1 MNVSL
6 PAEFAAFVEAEVS
19 CGDYST
25 ASEVIHDALRLLRR
39 EKAAG
44 AEKLAALRREIS
56 IGLRQTA
63 EGRLSDQSVTDL
75 LDTLEAADNAK

>member
-6 PAEFAAFVEAEVS
+6 HAEFAAFVEAEVS
-19 CGDYST
+19 RGDYGT

-44 AEKLAALRREIS
+44 AEKMAALRREIS
-56 IGLRQTA
+56 IGLRQAA

-75 LDTLEAADNAK
+75 LDTLEAADNAR